1 MSTVIP
7 YDSTEL
13 KGVWIRPTFYNEK
26 DIIKTLDQLA
36 EAGIN
41 NIFLETYYHGKT
53 IFPSQT
59 MTRYGFIRQNEEF
72 VGFDPLKY
80 GLMRHIGA
88 VLKLTSGL
96 KLSM

>member
-53 IFPSQT
+53 IFTDNDKIRIYPSELGVCRFRSFKN
-59 MTRYGFIRQNEEF
+59 M
-72 VGFDPLKY
+72 D
-80 GLMRHIGA
+80 
-88 VLKLTSGL
+88 
-96 KLSM
+96 